1 MEPLPMTEKEVE
13 IVLFLRKY
21 PEWANA
27 PIVGL
32 PLLVLAEKSEPEKFK
47 AWSKE
52 EVASRSL

>member
-1 MEPLPMTEKEVE
+1 MTEKEVE